1 MKSNLYQ
8 DCWPPSFADGP
19 VIGNEEPKIPL
30 TTDEKIEVIKE
41 EVSKFR
47 RITFEEANSKSRK
60 RELVMVRQEMMKLMH
75 EFTPLSLK
83 KIGRLFSKAFDHS
96 TICHAKDTIA
106 DLCFSDKQ
114 FKMQH
119 ELIRSKI
126 LSRI

>member
-1 MKSNLYQ
+1 MKTNLYQ

-47 RITFEEANSKSRK
+47 RITFEEANIKSRK
-60 RELVMVRQEMMKLMH
+60 RELVMVRQEMMTLIY
-75 EFTPLSLK
+75 EVTPLSLK
-83 KIGRLFSKAFDHS
+83 SIGRLFKKQFDHS
-96 TICHAKDTIA
+96 SVLHAKDTIA